1 MTERITFGDELREI
15 NRLNYTPTAEKL
27 IRYIRNAIESKREE
41 MRAVARRGETAYK
54 CALAVDIPSPPDK
67 REFDRMEEEIG
78 EEYGFSITIFY
89 FEGSKTL
96 NLDIEWKA
104 SNDNSL

>member
-27 IRYIRNAIESKREE
+27 IRYIRNAIDSKKEE

-54 CALAVDIPSPPDK
+54 CSLCLNIPSPPDK

-89 FEGSKTL
+89 YEGSNTL
-96 NLDIEWKA
+96 SLDIEWK
-104 SNDNSL
+104 SRNDNTI

>member
-27 IRYIRNAIESKREE
+27 IRFIRNVIEEKKEE
-41 MRAVARRGETAYK
+41 MREVARRGETSYK
-54 CALAVDIPSPPDK
+54 CSLVVNIPSPPDK

-89 FEGSKTL
+89 YEGSNTL
-96 NLDIEWKA
+96 SLNIEWKIR
-104 SNDNSL
+104 NDNSL